1 MKKTIARRRSRTEA
15 ATVAPGEPLRAGMRA
30 E

>member
-1 MKKTIARRRSRTEA
+1 MKKTIAKRRSRSEA
-15 ATVAPGEPLRAGMRA
+15 ATVAPSEPLRAGMRA